1 MTVILRGITWEH
13 PRGYDCQVACSTAFG
28 LLHPDIVVRWEYRS
42 LQAFAD
48 APIEDLAER
57 YDLLVIDHPH
67 IPLAA
72 SAGAFARL
80 DGAGFDDEL
89 AALAGQSVGRSH
101 ESYAHDGHQ
110 YGLASDAAAQVSA
123 HRPDLLA
130 APPTTWDE
138 VLELAA
144 DGRVVWPLKPIDAY
158 SSLITIAGNRASTG
172 HGEAPTSRPGHFL
185 AEEDT
190 LAALADMRRLA
201 ELVPAVNLE
210 QNPIEVAEML
220 VSDDPSAYAPLLF
233 GYSNYSRVT
242 FRQHRLQYGDIPTIA
257 PASQGSPRS
266 VAGSLLGG
274 AGIAVSAHTSHP
286 DEARRYAF
294 WVASAH
300 AQRSVYFDGGGQPG
314 NAAAWGDDRLNR
326 ETLDFFRGTRRTL
339 EAAYV
344 RPRTPGYIEFQDRVS
359 PWVTE
364 TIAGRMPE
372 ATLARRLNEAA
383 AELLDVAATSPSLLD
398 QPDPTDLPLEASR

>member
-72 SAGAFARL
+72 AAGAFARL
-80 DGAGFDDEL
+80 DGVGFDDEL
-89 AALAGQSVGRSH
+89 AALADQSVGRSH

-130 APPTTWDE
+130 TPPETWDE
-138 VLELAA
+138 VLDLAA

-172 HGEAPTSRPGHFL
+172 HGEAPTGRPGHFL

-201 ELVPAVNLE
+201 ELVPAENLR

-220 VSDDPSAYAPLLF
+220 ASDDRSAYAPLLF
-233 GYSNYSRVT
+233 GYSNYSRVS
-242 FRQHRLQYGDIPTIA
+242 FRQHRLQYGDIPTVA
-257 PASQGSPRS
+257 PATQDSPRS

-274 AGIAVSAHTSHP
+274 AGIAVSAHTSHL

-314 NAAAWGDDRLNR
+314 NAAAWDDDRLNR

-383 AELLDVAATSPSLLD
+383 AELLDVVASPPS
-398 QPDPTDLPLEASR
+398 PTDLPLEASR